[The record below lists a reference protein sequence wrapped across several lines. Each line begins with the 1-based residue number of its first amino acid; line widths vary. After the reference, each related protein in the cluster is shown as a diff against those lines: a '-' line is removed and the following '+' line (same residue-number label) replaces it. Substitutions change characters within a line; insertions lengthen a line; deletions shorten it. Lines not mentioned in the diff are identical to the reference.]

1 MKKSEPKKL
10 NLHRETLR
18 ALEQADLQE
27 AVAAATA
34 NTCYKGCTSHLPT
47 IC

>member
-10 NLHRETLR
+10 NLHRETIL
-18 ALEQADLQE
+18 ALEQADLRE
-27 AVAAATA
+27 VAAAATA
-34 NTCYKGCTSHLPT
+34 NTCFRTCTSNGPS

>member
-1 MKKSEPKKL
+1 MKKSELKKL
-10 NLHRETLR
+10 TLHRETLR
-18 ALEQADLQE
+18 TLEQAGLQE
-27 AVAAATA
+27 AAAAATA